1 VPSIGLVVTTFLS
14 VSRLDSSAGILFSV
28 FGDARAG
35 LPRSGF
41 VHRMRS
47 LP

>member
-1 VPSIGLVVTTFLS
+1 LS

-35 LPRSGF
+35 RPRSGF
-41 VHRMRS
+41 VHWGLGSIFS
-47 LP
+47 LKDEPEAE